1 MPLIAHNALTGKV
14 ALVTGASSGLGRA
27 TSLEFA
33 GAGAQVG
40 LVARTADELDMLRDQ
55 IEAAGGQ
62 AIPIPVDLA
71 DAGAAEI
78 AVDRMMDAYRR
89 LDVLVNA
96 AGTDEPGPAV
106 DLTVEDWDNV
116 MAVNLRAP
124 FLFAKAAFG
133 HLRQTQGIIINISS
147 VAGKRGWANATAY
160 CASKFGLAGLTQA
173 LAAEGK
179 TDGIRVCIVYPGAM
193 DTHWGAWTTEDRRLQ
208 ERRDLPTSVALP
220 PEDVARL
227 IAWIASCPSDMAL
240 NEVIVTPLQEQAWP

>member
-27 TSLEFA
+27 TCLELA

-40 LVARTADELDMLRDQ
+40 LVARRADELDMLRAQ
-55 IEAAGGQ
+55 IEAGGGQ
-62 AIPIPVDLA
+62 AIPIPLDLA
-71 DAGAAEI
+71 DAGAAQI
-78 AVDRMMDAYRR
+78 AVDQVMDAYRR

-106 DLTVEDWDNV
+106 DLTVDDWDNV

-133 HLRQTQGIIINISS
+133 HLRQTRGIIINISS

-160 CASKFGLAGLTQA
+160 CASKFGLTGLTQA

-179 TDGIRVCIVYPGAM
+179 ADGIRVCIVYAGAM
-193 DTHWGAWTTEDRRLQ
+193 DTHWGAWTAEDRRRQ
-208 ERRDLPTSVALP
+208 EGRELPASVALP

-227 IAWIASCPSDMAL
+227 IAWIAGSPSDMAL
-240 NEVIVTPLQEQAWP
+240 NETIVTPLQEKAWP